1 MNKHS
6 FLSVFRRRKALINTS
21 KAFLLIALFFSSLQI
36 SFAAPAQTTY
46 HIKIDQFGYLPNAR
60 KVAVIA
66 DPQTGYN
73 AAESFLPG
81 TGSNQYQ
88 VRRWNDDVVVFTGT
102 LQVWN
107 GGATHTQSGDR
118 GWWFDFSALTTPGSY
133 YVFDAA
139 NNIGSF
145 RFEIGDNVYDEVLK
159 QALRTFFYQRINFAK
174 ASPYTDGRW
183 ADAASHEGANQDRFA
198 TSRYAKGN
206 LTTAKDLHGGWM
218 DAGDMNKYT
227 TFANS
232 AVIQLME
239 AYRMNPGVFKDN
251 YNIPESGNGIPD
263 LLDEVKWELDF
274 LKRMQDASGTN
285 GFFLKVGVD
294 NYNEVTPPS
303 SDSRPRYY
311 LPECTSATLS
321 GCSMFAVSGVTLK
334 AVPALSGYGQDLIN
348 RAELAWARAKLTT
361 SNFTSWQ
368 TACDDGD
375 IKSGDA
381 DNTAEQQ
388 LDNAFVAA
396 VYLYEAT
403 GKTEY
408 KTFAEANYTKVN
420 PYKIGWWGPYWIP
433 QQLALLRLTALPG
446 ISATVVS
453 NIKNQKAGMEYLYSI
468 PTYTAGTDLYRA
480 HMADDAFHWGHN
492 QVRANAG
499 ILNLDYI
506 AFGLN
511 TTRHAQYREVAEQYV
526 HWMHGV
532 NPMGMVMLSNMY
544 QHGAE
549 KCINEI
555 YHAWFAHGSVWDNA
569 LTSSNGPAPGYVT
582 GGPNKQYAG
591 SVAGIAD
598 QPHQKAY
605 KDWNTGWPDNSWELS
620 EPSIYNQAS
629 YVMLLARL
637 MLPSATPTP
646 TDTEAPSVPLNLSA
660 SAITETSVTLNWSA
674 STDNTAVTG
683 YDVYQ
688 GSSLL
693 QAGVSGTTTTLNGL
707 TCATAYHFTVKAKDA
722 AGNVSEA
729 SNTASATT
737 KNCVVLSANII
748 YDDAIGSD
756 WTDASA
762 SSVRNFTNTGTVK
775 VGVRS
780 IRVDF
785 SGNGTLAFAKGTA
798 VNTSANTTLRF
809 WTYNASKNGI
819 KIFTESATGA
829 KSAEVYLKPAANKW
843 TEVIITM
850 SQLGNPASIKKVV
863 VQNNSNK
870 TATMYFDQVQL
881 TAVSDAMY
889 ANAALTVNRGTAT
902 GSDLFDTSPDLRLYP
917 NPAKEFVELQFRSAK
932 VQSGFITIADNTGR
946 ITFSGQLRVQQGN
959 NSLRIALPKWP
970 AGVYYLT
977 LKAGEVQYVRSFV
990 LGK

>member
-1 MNKHS
+1 
-6 FLSVFRRRKALINTS
+6 
-21 KAFLLIALFFSSLQI
+21 
-36 SFAAPAQTTY
+36 
-46 HIKIDQFGYLPNAR
+46 
-60 KVAVIA
+60 
-66 DPQTGYN
+66 
-73 AAESFLPG
+73 
-81 TGSNQYQ
+81 
-88 VRRWNDDVVVFTGT
+88 
-102 LQVWN
+102 
-107 GGATHTQSGDR
+107 
-118 GWWFDFSALTTPGSY
+118 
-133 YVFDAA
+133 
-139 NNIGSF
+139 
-145 RFEIGDNVYDEVLK
+145 
-159 QALRTFFYQRINFAK
+159 
-174 ASPYTDGRW
+174 
-183 ADAASHEGANQDRFA
+183 
-198 TSRYAKGN
+198 
-206 LTTAKDLHGGWM
+206 
-218 DAGDMNKYT
+218 
-227 TFANS
+227 
-232 AVIQLME
+232 
-239 AYRMNPGVFKDN
+239 
-251 YNIPESGNGIPD
+251 
-263 LLDEVKWELDF
+263 
-274 LKRMQDASGTN
+274 
-285 GFFLKVGVD
+285 
-294 NYNEVTPPS
+294 
-303 SDSRPRYY
+303 
-311 LPECTSATLS
+311 
-321 GCSMFAVSGVTLK
+321 MFAVSGVTLK

-348 RAELAWARAKLTT
+348 RAELAWARAKFTT
-361 SNFTSWQ
+361 SNFTTFQ

-381 DNTAEQQ
+381 DNSAEQQ

-420 PYKIGWWGPYWIP
+420 PYKINWWGPYWIP

-446 ISATVVS
+446 VTATVVT
-453 NIKNQKAGMEYLYSI
+453 NIKIQKAGMEYLYSI

-480 HMADDAFHWGHN
+480 HLNDDAFHWGHN

-506 AFGLN
+506 TFGLN
-511 TTRHAQYREVAEQYV
+511 TTRHTQYREVAEQYI

-582 GGPNKQYAG
+582 GGPNKQYSG

-637 MLPSATPTP
+637 MLPSAMQTP
-646 TDTEAPSVPLNLSA
+646 TDTEAPTVPLNLSA
-660 SAITETSVTLNWSA
+660 SAITETSVTLNWNA

-693 QAGVSGTTTTLNGL
+693 QAGVSGTTATISGL

-729 SNTASATT
+729 SNTASVTT
-737 KNCVVLSANII
+737 KNCVVLSTNII
-748 YDDAIGSD
+748 YDDAMGSD

-762 SSVRNFTNTGTVK
+762 SSVRSFTNTGIVK
-775 VGVRS
+775 VGIRS

-785 SGNGTLAFAKGTA
+785 SSNGTLAFAKGTA
-798 VNTSANTTLRF
+798 VYTSATTTLRF

-819 KIFTESATGA
+819 KVFTESATGA
-829 KSAEVYLKPAANKW
+829 KSTEVYLKPAANRW
-843 TEVIITM
+843 IEVIITM

-881 TAVSDAMY
+881 TAVSDAIS
-889 ANAALTVNRGTAT
+889 ANAVFTTHKSTAT
-902 GSDLFDTSPDLRLYP
+902 DSDLLDTSLDLRLYP
-917 NPAKEFVELQFRSAK
+917 NPAKEFVDLQFRSAK
-932 VQSGFITIADNTGR
+932 ARSGFITIADNTGR

-959 NSLRIALPKWP
+959 NSLRIALPKWS
-970 AGVYYLT
+970 AGIYYLR
-977 LKAGEVQYVRSFV
+977 LNAGEVQYARSFV
-990 LGK
+990 FGKIIKAKKLLIISNFFF